1 MLIITGFE
9 DVKVEVN
16 KELMKSKLIES
27 ILDIEDVDILD
38 LPLLTKQGV
47 HLLLCVE
54 FEIIFIIENN
64 QDVLEY
70 VKMVKYL
77 MLDSDIIA
85 YLINNFVIEELK
97 DIIFIIE
104 NKDLLQ
110 PYIQNILTNQ
120 NSNLVQKLI
129 ILWPS
134 CSIDDCLPILGHL
147 SMRINVLIRRIFSYD
162 FEGFEDLNI
171 ICTPEELL
179 DTYNRYFIKNKYYN
193 IQRHELLNC
202 IYGDVLVLEECR
214 FIDSEVNLY
223 KLIECPEKTYQSNI
237 IYFVKSEIEKKFGL
251 KMLYDNGESYLTTGE
266 KFYVLQSVNFRPF
279 KTNLLNVTV

>member
-1 MLIITGFE
+1 
-9 DVKVEVN
+9 
-16 KELMKSKLIES
+16 LIES

-47 HLLLCVE
+47 HLLLCVG

-179 DTYNRYFIKNKYYN
+179 DTYNRYFIKNRYYN
-193 IQRHELLNC
+193 IQRYELLNC

-214 FIDSEVNLY
+214 FIDAEVNLY

-266 KFYVLQSVNFRPF
+266 KFYVLQPVNPRPF